1 MQEIKQ
7 EFFPVSPKI
16 SLHDTVIESIIEN
29 NQAITFIVRS
39 QENIHFG
46 IEKHSQIQP
55 KKLEVIVN
63 GCCAQE
69 LSCYLVRRYA
79 VFHHAFRFSKGI
91 ELEMLQKLLHKG
103 NVLELIDELYSEN
116 QFYWKLAV
124 KPCKRRRLGDE
135 VELSASGICSIQYK
149 WSNN

>member
-16 SLHDTVIESIIEN
+16 CLHDAVIESIIEN
-29 NQAITFIVRS
+29 GQAITFIVRS
-39 QENIHFG
+39 QENIYFG
-46 IEKHSQIQP
+46 TEKCSQIHS
-55 KKLEVIVN
+55 KKLEVSIN

-69 LSCYLVRRYA
+69 LTCYFVRRYA

-91 ELEMLQKLLHKG
+91 KLEMLQKMLQKG

-124 KPCKRRRLGDE
+124 KPCKRRRLDDE
-135 VELSASGICSIQYK
+135 VELSASGVCSIHYK
-149 WSNN
+149 WTNN

>member
-16 SLHDTVIESIIEN
+16 CLHDAVIESIIEN
-29 NQAITFIVRS
+29 DCAITFIVRS
-39 QENIHFG
+39 QENIHFE
-46 IEKHSQIQP
+46 IEKCSQIHS
-55 KKLEVIVN
+55 KKLEIRIN

-79 VFHHAFRFSKGI
+79 IFHHSFRVSKGI
-91 ELEMLQKLLHKG
+91 ELEMLQKMLQKG
-103 NVLELIDELYSEN
+103 NALELIDELYSEN

-124 KPCKRRRLGDE
+124 KPCKRRRLSDE
-135 VELSASGICSIQYK
+135 VELSASGVCSIVIGNPLK
-149 WSNN
+149 